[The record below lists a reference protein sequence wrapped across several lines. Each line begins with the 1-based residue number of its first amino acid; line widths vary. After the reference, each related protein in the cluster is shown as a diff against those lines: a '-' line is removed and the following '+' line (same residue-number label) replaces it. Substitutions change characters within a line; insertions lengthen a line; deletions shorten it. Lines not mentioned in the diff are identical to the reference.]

1 MYGSRNGCP
10 NRPPSG
16 WLRHHRIPAD
26 GPSAVGSLIGAPQG
40 VFEPDPA
47 RHATYQPLFALYERV
62 YGRLTDEFDLIAALQ
77 AHV

>member
-1 MYGSRNGCP
+1 MIAAGA
-10 NRPPSG
+10 
-16 WLRHHRIPAD
+16 LD